1 MPIFDSLM
9 PSQDR
14 HRQIEAPSGNALS
27 RFLRLIRFSHTIFAL
42 PFALGALVV
51 AANGLPSARTLLLV
65 LVCMVSARTAAML
78 FNRFVDWSL
87 DQRNPRTASRHLLLS
102 KPAIG
107 ALLVLS
113 SALFLAAAAAI
124 NRLTFVLSPIA
135 LAIVFFYSLTK
146 RFTAA
151 THFFLGLALAIS
163 PIGAWIAQRGELDLA
178 PIVLAIGVIC
188 WVAGFDLIYATQDFE
203 FDRREGIRS
212 LVVTMGIARTL
223 RVAQLLHVLMLTMLI
238 GFGFAANLGPIYFL
252 AMPVVAVALVYE
264 HRSARSL
271 DVAGINRAFFQS
283 NAFVSAVFLVVVCL
297 DRLF

>member
-1 MPIFDSLM
+1 MPL
-9 PSQDR
+9 PDR
-14 HRQIEAPSGNALS
+14 HLPGETPSENALS

-51 AANGLPSARTLLLV
+51 AANGLPSERTLLLV
-65 LVCMVSARTAAML
+65 LACMVSARTAAML

-87 DQRNPRTASRHLLLS
+87 DQRNPRTASRYLLLS

-107 ALLVLS
+107 ASLVVS

-135 LAIVFFYSLTK
+135 LGTVFLYSLTK

-163 PIGAWIAQRGELDLA
+163 PIGAWIAQRGDVDLA
-178 PIVLAIGVIC
+178 PIVLALGVIC

-203 FDRREGIRS
+203 FDRREGIHS
-212 LVVTMGIARTL
+212 LVVKLGIVRSL
-223 RVAQLLHVLMLTMLI
+223 RLAQLLHLLLFAALI
-238 GFGFAANLGPIYFL
+238 GFGLVSKLGSI
-252 AMPVVAVALVYE
+252 
-264 HRSARSL
+264 
-271 DVAGINRAFFQS
+271 
-283 NAFVSAVFLVVVCL
+283 
-297 DRLF
+297 